1 MKNYFVLLVL
11 SISILALGC
20 AKSDTSAEQQ
30 KTETVPA
37 IVQTDS
43 AQIDSVVTNIQKS
56 AEDLKK
62 QSDEVQKAVDDL
74 LK

>member
-1 MKNYFVLLVL
+1 MKNYLIVLVL
-11 SISILALGC
+11 FISILAFSC
-20 AKSDTSAEQQ
+20 TKSDTSAEQQ

-43 AQIDSVVTNIQKS
+43 AQIDSVVTDIQKS
-56 AEDLKK
+56 SEDLKK
-62 QSDEVQKAVDDL
+62 QADEVQKAVDDL